1 MIASFLENIGGSE
14 WHACIAPI
22 EGKLKPELQTP
33 SGFIRKLK
41 EDVDHARKASIDEL
55 LNHFADSGT
64 ENLDSRI
71 DEFTSELRR
80 INDAAQLSLQ
90 YDLLGSISNYSDLTN
105 YPNLE
110 SVQSVLRSPDTSR
123 VAYQRIAA
131 ILFKISNQ
139 SLSQGNKSNAG
150 QAGESFTRAILS
162 SVGLIPDQHYRE
174 QYKSESGSDTDVAF
188 PNVNDFEDSKL
199 EVLVAVQMSTNDRA
213 RLTSSELKKG
223 VVGYVITG
231 NGLKASSKV
240 LKDIGNQI
248 VSSYLDA
255 NIKIVCHGEEIKSEL
270 NRVAE
275 LLNGTSGKDEL
286 LIRQK
291 YFSEFA
297 LSFEQFAKKMRRF
310 RFND

>member
-1 MIASFLENIGGSE
+1 MIANFLGNIDGSE
-14 WHACIAPI
+14 WHTCIAPI
-22 EGKLKPELQTP
+22 EGKLKPELQT
-33 SGFIRKLK
+33 SRGFIRKLK
-41 EDVDHARKASIDEL
+41 EDADHERKASIDEL
-55 LNHFADSGT
+55 LNYFADSGT

-90 YDLLGSISNYSDLTN
+90 YDLLGAISNYPDLTN

-255 NIKIVCHGEEIKSEL
+255 NIKKENIILV
-270 NRVAE
+270 
-275 LLNGTSGKDEL
+275 NG
-286 LIRQK
+286 
-291 YFSEFA
+291 
-297 LSFEQFAKKMRRF
+297 
-310 RFND
+310 